1 MIMKKILIA
10 CSLIVC
16 CFSVGCSRSSNQAAL
31 NSDQIK
37 YKDSI
42 LSYNDTEISD
52 DFFTDGID
60 FVINDENKIRSITI
74 ENKDVVTFNEISIG
88 DKSSKIESK
97 YKYEQSYNDTYMVLL
112 DGNSEINIEK
122 YPDSER
128 ENNWLWIN
136 YYIDDDTISKIVLYD
151 YEYGKYMK

>member
-1 MIMKKILIA
+1 MKKILIA
-10 CSLIVC
+10 CSVLLC
-16 CFSVGCSRSSNQAAL
+16 CLSVGCTHSSNKTTL

-37 YKDSI
+37 YKESI
-42 LSYNDTEISD
+42 LSYNDTEIPD
-52 DFFTDGID
+52 EFFTNGID
-60 FVINDENKIRSITI
+60 FVINDENKIRSII
-74 ENKDVVTFNEISIG
+74 IQNKDVITFNEISIG

-112 DGNSEINIEK
+112 NGNSEINIEE
-122 YPDSER
+122 YPDNKR

-136 YYIDDDTISKIVLYD
+136 YYIDGDTISKIALYD